1 MSPFEDR
8 FLFFVSSF
16 IVGEDIIVKNLGLKD
31 SKYNDMKCI
40 NPPSRRMCQVYV
52 NTHPFISYIEG
63 FRTNYTLFV

>member
-1 MSPFEDR
+1 MLIYSIPLFSAMSPFEDR

-40 NPPSRRMCQVYV
+40 NPPSRRMCQVHV
-52 NTHPFISYIEG
+52 NTHPIYRI
-63 FRTNYTLFV
+63 